1 MWTPHFSYLSDFF
14 IQINTLQDELKK
26 KEMEQQKFESAIEE
40 IKSVGNIKSSQLDL
54 LGKQVEFEK
63 SEKSKLLREFQE
75 MQEKVRSFV
84 FSGIIYDAQS
94 F

>member
-1 MWTPHFSYLSDFF
+1 MSDFF

-40 IKSVGNIKSSQLDL
+40 IKSVRNIKSSQLDL

-84 FSGIIYDAQS
+84 FSGIIYDAQC

>member
-1 MWTPHFSYLSDFF
+1 
-14 IQINTLQDELKK
+14 
-26 KEMEQQKFESAIEE
+26 MEQQKFESAIEE

-54 LGKQVEFEK
+54 LGKQVELEK

-75 MQEKVRSFV
+75 MQEKVTSFV
-84 FSGIIYDAQS
+84 FSGIIYDAQC

>member
-1 MWTPHFSYLSDFF
+1 
-14 IQINTLQDELKK
+14 
-26 KEMEQQKFESAIEE
+26 MEQQKFESAIEE

>member
-1 MWTPHFSYLSDFF
+1 MSDFF

>member
-1 MWTPHFSYLSDFF
+1 MSDFF

-54 LGKQVEFEK
+54 LGKHVEFEK